1 MTVRIVRRTLTLTLV
16 AFVLVVAGTALA
28 IQLAPAF
35 GHRLY
40 AIRSGSME
48 PGLGVGDVVLVRETD
63 GAAVGDILTY
73 RLPNGAVVTHRV
85 LEIGARDGEA
95 TFSTKGDANPTAD
108 AAPVPA
114 AWVIGIVAGQIPLLG
129 FLVALIAMPIGIV
142 SVLSIAG
149 TLITAIWLLDE
160 YAEAPPDALHAPPW
174 PSDNPDRRPIS

>member
-1 MTVRIVRRTLTLTLV
+1 MTVRVVRRVLSLTLI

-40 AIRSGSME
+40 AVRSGSME
-48 PGLGVGDVVLVRETD
+48 PEFGVGDVVLVRERD
-63 GAAVGDILTY
+63 AAAIGDILTY

-85 LEIGARDGEA
+85 IEVGAKDGQA
-95 TFSTKGDANPTAD
+95 LFSTMGDANPTAD

-114 AWVIGIVAGQIPLLG
+114 AWVIGTVTGQIPLLG

-160 YAEAPPDALHAPPW
+160 YTDAPSEAIRVPPW
-174 PSDNPDRRPIS
+174 PSDNPDRSTIS